1 MVRSDNWQHPACDS
15 KHPLLV
21 GVQEG
26 VLFESCRQ
34 QQGWLAV
41 DLFGLAWQH
50 MYSKELFREQGQPLT
65 WVEKNDIPQQRFCHM
80 DLVVPL
86 PTSCAVTGA
95 FRPCLTPALGGLI
108 IYHYWISLKSQSWK
122 LSSLVGSSTSA
133 CPGAAGTSDW
143 GALFTSGMWTTWCQD
158 LQVEH
163 ITTTAFSP
171 PGKQMVEVLCHQ
183 PKEALH
189 AR

>member
-1 MVRSDNWQHPACDS
+1 MGSPFT
-15 KHPLLV
+15 L
-21 GVQEG
+21 
-26 VLFESCRQ
+26 
-34 QQGWLAV
+34 
-41 DLFGLAWQH
+41 
-50 MYSKELFREQGQPLT
+50 
-65 WVEKNDIPQQRFCHM
+65 VEKNDIPQQCFCHM
-80 DLVVPL
+80 PVDLVVPM
-86 PTSCAVTGA
+86 PTSCAGDWY
-95 FRPCLTPALGGLI
+95 FLTVLDPSTRWFD
-108 IYHYWISLKSQSWK
+108 YISLLDITEEPVLEAFILGWVIHFSM
-122 LSSLVGSSTSA
+122 
-133 CPGAAGTSDW
+133 PSDW